1 EGRTPRNGDSHP
13 GPGHERR
20 AAVAETDPTA
30 PSTRDEFKAA
40 VKRAELDYREGLR
53 PADAEALREIQAA
66 FDALPPEARAVVA
79 EFYESF
85 TRRIHN
91 GAQLRS
97 LTTIAESQRAAA
109 PPRHAQAHT
118 LVRIYRGWGPLKIC
132 PATPTAED
140 RQAVMRDHPD
150 LVAAARWDG
159 IVTTTIADWLAR
171 LDVDGVYESARL
183 REDFER
189 LTGHTAPAGSEVI
202 LACAL
207 GGAPPPI
214 DQAEAWGPRGTY
226 GIFVVDAI
234 RDAGDPGWKHSLDWA
249 KARDDCERVRQLLV
263 EALRWDDL

>member
-1 EGRTPRNGDSHP
+1 M
-13 GPGHERR
+13 
-20 AAVAETDPTA
+20 
-30 PSTRDEFKAA
+30 
-40 VKRAELDYREGLR
+40 KRAELDYREGLR

-97 LTTIAESQRAAA
+97 LTTIAESQRAAVDLS
-109 PPRHAQAHT
+109 RLAQVHT
-118 LVRIYRGWGPLKIC
+118 LVRIYRELGPLTIW

-189 LTGHTAPAGSEVI
+189 LTGHTAPAWSEVI

-207 GGAPPPI
+207 EDAPPPI
-214 DQAEAWGPRGTY
+214 DQAEPWATMVTY
-226 GIFVVDAI
+226 VIFVVDAI
-234 RDAGDPGWKHSLDWA
+234 GHAWIPGWKHSLDWA
-249 KARDDCERVRQLLV
+249 KTRDDCERVRQLLV

>member
-1 EGRTPRNGDSHP
+1 M
-13 GPGHERR
+13 
-20 AAVAETDPTA
+20 
-30 PSTRDEFKAA
+30 
-40 VKRAELDYREGLR
+40 KRAELDYREGLR

-97 LTTIAESQRAAA
+97 LTTIAESQRAAVDLS
-109 PPRHAQAHT
+109 RLAQVHT
-118 LVRIYRGWGPLKIC
+118 LVRIYRELGPLTIW

-189 LTGHTAPAGSEVI
+189 LTGHTAPAWSEVM
-202 LACAL
+202 LARAL
-207 GGAPPPI
+207 EDAPPPI
-214 DQAEAWGPRGTY
+214 DQAEPWATMVTY
-226 GIFVVDAI
+226 VIFVVDAI
-234 RDAGDPGWKHSLDWA
+234 GHAWIPGWKHSLDWA
-249 KARDDCERVRQLLV
+249 KTRDDCERVRQLLV

>member
-1 EGRTPRNGDSHP
+1 M
-13 GPGHERR
+13 
-20 AAVAETDPTA
+20 
-30 PSTRDEFKAA
+30 
-40 VKRAELDYREGLR
+40 KRAELDHREGLR

-66 FDALPPEARAVVA
+66 FDALAPEERAVVA
-79 EFYESF
+79 EVYESF

-97 LTTIAESQRAAA
+97 LTAIAESQRAAVELS
-109 PPRHAQAHT
+109 RLAQVHT
-118 LVRIYRGWGPLKIC
+118 LARIYHELGPLMIW

-159 IVTTTIADWLAR
+159 IVTTTIADWLDR

-183 REDFER
+183 RGDFER
-189 LTGHTAPAGSEVI
+189 LTGHTAPAWSEVL
-202 LACAL
+202 LARAL
-207 GGAPPPI
+207 EDAPPPI
-214 DQAEAWGPRGTY
+214 YQAEPWDTMVTY

-234 RDAGDPGWKHSLDWA
+234 GHAWIPGWKYSLDWA
-249 KARDDCERVRQLLV
+249 KTRDDCERVRQLLV